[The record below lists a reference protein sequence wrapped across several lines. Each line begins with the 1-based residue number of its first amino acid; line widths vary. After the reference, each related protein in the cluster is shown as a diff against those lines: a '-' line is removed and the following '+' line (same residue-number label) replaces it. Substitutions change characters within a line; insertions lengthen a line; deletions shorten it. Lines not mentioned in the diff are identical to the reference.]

1 MDKLTEELEIAK
13 LQEERARALP
23 ISEKEREIA
32 LEQGVVGQ
40 AQIFGVFL
48 QYPFRVI
55 PLRKSRGG

>member
-32 LEQGVVGQ
+32 LEQGVVAQ

-48 QYPFRVI
+48 
-55 PLRKSRGG
+55 